1 MTACL
6 APECPSPRLDLGVW
20 AFLCLD
26 HALSMVT
33 LPADVSGS
41 SGIPNRSAPD
51 RPDLRGRCWGD
62 GMTCAALAVTVT
74 AHGGYCRPHAPRQ
87 PIPHVDTPTEA
98 EEREG
103 QLAVLAI
110 MGAFPGS
117 TISPEGPSLWATRSY
132 GDAEGVEVIP
142 GRRYPRSTPS
152 RAVTVTLDDERVPR
166 TARGMAR
173 SAKGW
178 SVRLRAV
185 DEPASLVLRAWRG
198 PLLVVA
204 SWFEG
209 SFESAWVQ
217 HSTSMPM
224 RLQARQ
230 AAALLKAAP

>member
-6 APECPSPRLDLGVW
+6 APACLTPRLELGVYG
-20 AFLCLD
+20 FLCLD
-26 HALSMVT
+26 HALT
-33 LPADVSGS
+33 LVEVAPPA
-41 SGIPNRSAPD
+41 RQAPS

-62 GMTCAALAVTVT
+62 GLSCLSLAVTVT
-74 AHGGYCRPHAPRQ
+74 AHGGYCRAHAPIQ
-87 PIPHVDTPTEA
+87 PRPYVNTPTEA

-103 QLAVLAI
+103 QLAALAV
-110 MGAFPGS
+110 MGAFPGA
-117 TISPEGPSLWATRSY
+117 TISPEAPSLWATRSY
-132 GDAEGVEVIP
+132 GDSEGVEVIP
-142 GRRYPRSTPS
+142 GRRYARPPS

-198 PLLVVA
+198 PLLIVA

-217 HSTSMPM
+217 HSRGLPM

-230 AAALLKAAP
+230 ASALLKAAP